1 MAVRPVLL
9 TVDDDP
15 EVLRAV
21 ERDLKRRYV
30 RDYRILSAPSGDA
43 GLDLLRQL
51 SVRGDPVALLL
62 ADQRM
67 PGMSGVE
74 FLEAAVSMAPLA
86 RRAILTAY
94 ADIDGAIGAINR
106 AGVDYYFQKPWNPP
120 EEHLYPVIDDLLDD
134 WRAAWRPGFEGIRI
148 IGPRWSPQVH
158 DIKDFLA
165 RNQVPYRALDVEAG
179 GEATRLLELSGMD
192 PLRLPV
198 VFFPDGGVLVQ
209 PAARDVAERAGL
221 KTQAD
226 QPFYDLAIIGAG
238 PAGLAAAVYGAS
250 EGLKTVVLDAE
261 APGGQAGTSS
271 LIENYLGFPRGVS
284 GSDLTRRAVSQAR
297 KFGAE
302 LLTPVQATALRLDGP
317 YRHITTSDGG
327 ELACHALM
335 VTCGV
340 QYRKLQ
346 AAGVDELTGA
356 GIYYGSTMT
365 EALSCRGEDVYIV
378 GAGNSAGQ
386 AAVYLATVARTVGIV
401 LRGDD
406 LGRTMSH
413 YLVDQI
419 GQTENIRVLRRTQVC
434 AAHGDGRLERISLQ
448 NGDGATRT
456 VDAAALF
463 VFIGALPNTDWLGE
477 CVMRDDRGFIL
488 TGPDVMQGG
497 KPPRDWPLERDPFL
511 LEASVPGVFCAGDV
525 RHGSIKRVASGVG
538 EGSVAISF
546 VHQYLADL

>member
-1 MAVRPVLL
+1 MAARPVIL

-30 RDYRILSAPSGDA
+30 REYRVLSAPSGDE

-67 PGMSGVE
+67 PGISGVE
-74 FLEAAVSMAPLA
+74 FLEQATHLAPLA

-94 ADIDGAIGAINR
+94 ADVDAAIGAINR
-106 AGVDYYFQKPWNPP
+106 AGVDYYFQKPWDPP
-120 EEHLYPVIDDLLDD
+120 EQHLYPVVDDLLDD

-179 GEATRLLELSGMD
+179 GESSELLRAAQVD
-192 PLRLPV
+192 PRVLPV
-198 VFFPDGGVLVQ
+198 VLFPDGGVLVQ
-209 PAARDVAERAGL
+209 PAPREVAERAGL

-226 QPFYDLAIIGAG
+226 RPFYDLAIVGAG

-271 LIENYLGFPRGVS
+271 LIENYLGFPRGLS
-284 GSDLTRRAVSQAR
+284 GSDLTRRAVTQAR

-302 LLTPVQATALRLDGP
+302 LITPVQATGLRLDGP
-317 YRHITTSDGG
+317 YRYITTSDGG
-327 ELACHALM
+327 ELSCHALM

-340 QYRKLQ
+340 QYQKLR
-346 AAGVDELTGA
+346 ATGVEELTGA

-365 EALSCRGEDVYIV
+365 EAVSCRGADVFVV
-378 GAGNSAGQ
+378 GGGNSAGQ
-386 AAVYLATVARTVGIV
+386 AAVYLARVARSVGIV
-401 LRGDD
+401 LRGDA
-406 LGRTMSH
+406 LGKTMSQ

-419 GQTENIRVLRRTQVC
+419 GRTENIHVLRRTTVC
-434 AAHGDGRLERISLQ
+434 GAHGDGRLEQLTLQ
-448 NGDGATRT
+448 NGDGGTKT

-463 VFIGALPNTDWLGE
+463 IFIGAAPNTDWLGD
-477 CVMRDDRGFIL
+477 CVMRDDHGFIL
-488 TGPDVMQGG
+488 TGPDVMREG

-511 LEASVPGVFCAGDV
+511 LESSVPGIFCAGDV

>member
-1 MAVRPVLL
+1 MAARPVLL

-30 RDYRILSAPSGDA
+30 RDYRVLSAASGPA
-43 GLDLLRQL
+43 ALDLLRQL

-74 FLEAAVSMAPLA
+74 FLEASTQLAPTA
-86 RRAILTAY
+86 KRAILTAY
-94 ADIDGAIGAINR
+94 ADIEAAIGAINR
-106 AGVDYYFQKPWNPP
+106 AGVDYYFQKPWDPP
-120 EEHLYPVIDDLLDD
+120 EDNLYPVVDDLLDD
-134 WRAAWRPGFEGIRI
+134 WRAGWRPGFEGIRV

-165 RNQVPYRALDVEAG
+165 RNQVPYRALDIESDKDARELLNAAG
-179 GEATRLLELSGMD
+179 AS
-192 PLRLPV
+192 PHQLPV
-198 VFFPDGGVLVQ
+198 VLFPDGAVLIQ
-209 PAARDVAERAGL
+209 PGTREVAEKAGL

-226 QPFYDLAIIGAG
+226 KPFYDLAIIGAG

-261 APGGQAGTSS
+261 APGGQAGTSA
-271 LIENYLGFPRGVS
+271 LIENYLGFPRGLS
-284 GSDLTRRAVSQAR
+284 GADLTRRAVAQAR

-302 LLTPVQATALRLDGP
+302 LLTPVQATGLRIDGP
-317 YRHITTSDGG
+317 YRYLATSDGG
-327 ELACHALM
+327 ELSCHAVM

-340 QYRKLQ
+340 QYRKLV
-346 AAGVDELTGA
+346 ADGVEALTGA

-365 EALSCRGEDVYIV
+365 EALSCTGRDVYIV

-386 AAVYLATVARTVGIV
+386 AAVYLATVARSVNIV

-406 LGRTMSH
+406 LGKTMSQ

-419 GQTENIRVLRRTQVC
+419 ERTENIHVHHHTQIH
-434 AAHGDGRLERISLQ
+434 AAHGDGRLEQLTLMS
-448 NGDGATRT
+448 GGGTTRT
-456 VDAAALF
+456 VEAAALF
-463 VFIGALPNTDWLGE
+463 IFIGAMPNTDWLGD
-477 CVMRDDRGFIL
+477 CVMRDRHGFIL
-488 TGPDVMQGG
+488 TGPDVMHDGR
-497 KPPRDWPLERDPFL
+497 PPREWPLERDPFL

-525 RHGSIKRVASGVG
+525 RHGSVKRVASGVG

>member
-1 MAVRPVLL
+1 MAARPVLL

-21 ERDLKRRYV
+21 ERDLKRHYV
-30 RDYRILSAPSGDA
+30 RDYRILSAASGPA
-43 GLDLLRQL
+43 ALDLLRQL

-74 FLEAAVSMAPLA
+74 FLEASAHLAPTA
-86 RRAILTAY
+86 KRAILTAY
-94 ADIDGAIGAINR
+94 ADIEAAIGAINR
-106 AGVDYYFQKPWNPP
+106 AGVDYYFSKPWDPP
-120 EEHLYPVIDDLLDD
+120 EDNLYPVLDDLLDD
-134 WRAAWRPGFEGIRI
+134 WRAGWRPGFEGIRI

-165 RNQVPYRALDVEAG
+165 RNQVPYRAVDVEAG
-179 GEATRLLELSGMD
+179 GEARDLLNAAGAS
-192 PLRLPV
+192 PHQLPV
-198 VFFPDGGVLVQ
+198 VLFADGTVLVQ
-209 PAARDVAERAGL
+209 PGTREVAEKAGL

-226 QPFYDLAIIGAG
+226 KPFYDLAIIGAG

-250 EGLKTVVLDAE
+250 EGLKTVVLDAQ

-271 LIENYLGFPRGVS
+271 LIENYLGFPRGLS
-284 GSDLTRRAVSQAR
+284 GADLTRRAVAQAR

-302 LLTPVQATALRLDGP
+302 LLTPVQATGLRIEGP
-317 YRHITTSDGG
+317 YRYLSTSDGG
-327 ELACHALM
+327 ELSCHAVM

-340 QYRKLQ
+340 QYRKL
-346 AAGVDELTGA
+346 AADGVEALTGA

-365 EALSCRGEDVYIV
+365 EALSCTGRDVYIV

-386 AAVYLATVARTVGIV
+386 GAVFLATVARSVNIV

-406 LGRTMSH
+406 LGKTMSQ

-419 GQTENIRVLRRTQVC
+419 GRTENIHVHYHTQVH
-434 AAHGDGRLERISLQ
+434 AAHGNGRLEHLTLMD
-448 NGDGATRT
+448 GGGATRR
-456 VDAAALF
+456 VEAAALF
-463 VFIGALPNTDWLGE
+463 IFIGAMPNTDWLGD
-477 CVMRDDRGFIL
+477 CVMRDNRGFIL
-488 TGPDVMQGG
+488 TGPDVMRDG

-525 RHGSIKRVASGVG
+525 RHGSVKRVASGVG

>member
-1 MAVRPVLL
+1 MAARPVLL

-30 RDYRILSAPSGDA
+30 RDYRVLSAASGPA
-43 GLDLLRQL
+43 ALDLLRQL

-74 FLEAAVSMAPLA
+74 FLEASTQLAPTA
-86 RRAILTAY
+86 KRAILTAY
-94 ADIDGAIGAINR
+94 ADIEAAIGAINR
-106 AGVDYYFQKPWNPP
+106 AGVDYYFQKPWDPP
-120 EEHLYPVIDDLLDD
+120 EENLYPVVDDLLDD
-134 WRAAWRPGFEGIRI
+134 WRAGWRPGFEGIRI

-165 RNQVPYRALDVEAG
+165 RNQVPYRALDIESDKDARELLSAAG
-179 GEATRLLELSGMD
+179 AS
-192 PLRLPV
+192 PHQLPV
-198 VFFPDGGVLVQ
+198 VLFPDGAVLVQ
-209 PAARDVAERAGL
+209 PGTREVAEKAGL

-226 QPFYDLAIIGAG
+226 KPFYDLAIIGAG

-261 APGGQAGTSS
+261 APGGQAGTSA
-271 LIENYLGFPRGVS
+271 LIENYLGFPRGLS
-284 GSDLTRRAVSQAR
+284 GADLTRRAVAQAR

-302 LLTPVQATALRLDGP
+302 LLTPVQATGLRLDGP
-317 YRHITTSDGG
+317 YRYLSTSDGG
-327 ELACHALM
+327 ELSCHAVM

-340 QYRKLQ
+340 QYRKL
-346 AAGVDELTGA
+346 AAEGVEALTGA

-365 EALSCRGEDVYIV
+365 EALSCTGRDVYIV

-386 AAVYLATVARTVGIV
+386 AAVYLATVARSVNIV

-406 LGRTMSH
+406 LGKTMSQ

-419 GQTENIRVLRRTQVC
+419 ERTENIHVHHHTQVH
-434 AAHGDGRLERISLQ
+434 AAHGDGRLEELTLMT
-448 NGDGATRT
+448 GGGATRR
-456 VDAAALF
+456 VEAAALF
-463 VFIGALPNTDWLGE
+463 IFIGAMPNTDWLGD
-477 CVMRDDRGFIL
+477 CVMRDNHGFIL
-488 TGPDVMQGG
+488 TGPDVMRDGR
-497 KPPRDWPLERDPFL
+497 PPREWPLERDPFL

-525 RHGSIKRVASGVG
+525 RHGSVKRVASGVG

>member
-15 EVLRAV
+15 EVLSAV

-30 RDYRILSAPSGDA
+30 REYRVLSAATGEA
-43 GLDLLRQL
+43 GLDLLRQV
-51 SVRGDPVALLL
+51 SVRGEPVALLL

-74 FLEAAVSMAPLA
+74 FLEAAVQFAPDA

-94 ADIDGAIGAINR
+94 ADIDAAIGAINR
-106 AGVDYYFQKPWNPP
+106 AGVDYYFQKPWDPP
-120 EEHLYPVIDDLLDD
+120 EQHLYPVIDDLLDD
-134 WRAAWRPGFEGIRI
+134 WRAGWRPGFEGIRV

-179 GEATRLLELSGMD
+179 GEAGELLAAAGLD

-198 VFFPDGGVLVQ
+198 VLFPDGGALVQ
-209 PAARDVAERAGL
+209 PAPREVAERAGL
-221 KTQAD
+221 RTRAER
-226 QPFYDLAIIGAG
+226 PFYDLAIVGAG

-271 LIENYLGFPRGVS
+271 LIENYLGFPRGLS
-284 GSDLTRRAVSQAR
+284 GSDLTRRAVAQAR

-302 LLTPVQATALRLDGP
+302 ILTPVQATGLRTEGP
-317 YRHITTSDGG
+317 YRYVATSDGG
-327 ELACHALM
+327 ELSCHAVM
-335 VTCGV
+335 VTTGV
-340 QYRKLQ
+340 QYRKLN
-346 AAGVDELTGA
+346 ADGMEELTGA

-365 EALSCRGEDVYIV
+365 EALSCRGADVLIV

-386 AAVYLATVARTVGIV
+386 GAVYLATVARSVSIA

-406 LGRTMSH
+406 LGRTMSR

-419 GQTENIRVLRRTQVC
+419 ERTENIHVLRRTMVR
-434 AAHGDGRLERISLQ
+434 AVHGDGRLQQVTLQ
-448 NGDGATRT
+448 DADGGTRR
-456 VDAAALF
+456 VDATALF
-463 VFIGALPNTDWLGE
+463 IFIGAMPNTDWLGD
-477 CVMRDDRGFIL
+477 CVLRDDRGFIL
-488 TGPDVMQGG
+488 TGPDVMEDGR
-497 KPPRDWPLERDPFL
+497 PPRDWPLGRDPFL

-525 RHGSIKRVASGVG
+525 RHGSVKRVASGVG

>member
-1 MAVRPVLL
+1 MAARPVLL

-30 RDYRILSAPSGDA
+30 RDYRILSAASGPA
-43 GLDLLRQL
+43 ALDLLRQL
-51 SVRGDPVALLL
+51 SVRGDPVALLV

-74 FLEAAVSMAPLA
+74 FLEAASRLFPTA

-94 ADIDGAIGAINR
+94 ADIEAAIGAINR
-106 AGVDYYFQKPWNPP
+106 AGVDYYFQKPWDPP
-120 EEHLYPVIDDLLDD
+120 EENLYPVVDDLLDD
-134 WRAAWRPGFEGIRI
+134 WRAGWRPGFEGIRI
-148 IGPRWSPQVH
+148 VGPRWSPQVH

-165 RNQVPYRALDVEAG
+165 RNQVPYRAVDVEAG
-179 GEATRLLELSGMD
+179 GEAKELLEAAGASPHL
-192 PLRLPV
+192 LPV
-198 VFFPDGGVLVQ
+198 VVFPDGAVLVQ
-209 PAARDVAERAGL
+209 PGTREVAEKAGL

-226 QPFYDLAIIGAG
+226 KPFYDLAIVGAG

-261 APGGQAGTSS
+261 APGGQAGTST
-271 LIENYLGFPRGVS
+271 LIENYLGFPRGLS
-284 GSDLTRRAVSQAR
+284 GSDLTRRAVAQVR

-302 LLTPVQATALRLDGP
+302 LLTPVQATGLRLDGP
-317 YRHITTSDGG
+317 YRYIATSDGG
-327 ELACHALM
+327 ELSCHAVM

-340 QYRKLQ
+340 QYRKLG
-346 AAGVDELTGA
+346 AEGVEALTGA

-365 EALSCRGEDVYIV
+365 EALACSGMHVYIV

-386 AAVYLATVARTVGIV
+386 AAVYLATVASSVNIV

-406 LGRTMSH
+406 LGKTMSQ

-419 GQTENIRVLRRTQVC
+419 GRTENIHVHYRTQVH
-434 AAHGDGRLERISLQ
+434 AAHGDGRLEQLTLM
-448 NGDGATRT
+448 NGDGGTRT

-463 VFIGALPNTDWLGE
+463 IFIGAMPNTDWLGD
-477 CVMRDDRGFIL
+477 CVLRDDRGFVL
-488 TGPDVMQGG
+488 TGPDVMRDGR
-497 KPPRDWPLERDPFL
+497 PPLDWPLERDPFL

-525 RHGSIKRVASGVG
+525 RHGSVKRVASGVG

>member
-1 MAVRPVLL
+1 MAARPVIL

-21 ERDLKRRYV
+21 ERDLKRRYI
-30 RDYRILSAPSGDA
+30 REYRVLSAPSGDE

-67 PGMSGVE
+67 PGISGVE
-74 FLEAAVSMAPLA
+74 FLEQATHLAPTA

-94 ADIDGAIGAINR
+94 ADVDAAIGAINR
-106 AGVDYYFQKPWNPP
+106 AGVDYYFQKPWDPP
-120 EEHLYPVIDDLLDD
+120 EQHLYPVVDDLLDD

-179 GEATRLLELSGMD
+179 GESSELLRAAQVD
-192 PLRLPV
+192 PLVLPV
-198 VFFPDGGVLVQ
+198 VLFPDGGVLVQ
-209 PAARDVAERAGL
+209 PAPREVAERAGL
-221 KTQAD
+221 KTQPD
-226 QPFYDLAIIGAG
+226 RPFYDLAIVGAG

-250 EGLKTVVLDAE
+250 EGLKTVILDAE

-271 LIENYLGFPRGVS
+271 LIENYLGFPRGLS
-284 GSDLTRRAVSQAR
+284 GSDLTRRAVTQAR

-302 LLTPVQATALRLDGP
+302 LITPVQATGLRLEGP
-317 YRHITTSDGG
+317 YRYITTSDGG
-327 ELACHALM
+327 ELSCHAMM

-340 QYRKLQ
+340 QYQKLR
-346 AAGVDELTGA
+346 ATGVEELTGA

-365 EALSCRGEDVYIV
+365 EAVSCRGADVFVV
-378 GAGNSAGQ
+378 GGGNSAGQ
-386 AAVYLATVARTVGIV
+386 AAVFLARVARSVGIV
-401 LRGDD
+401 LRGDA
-406 LGRTMSH
+406 LGKTMSQ

-419 GQTENIRVLRRTQVC
+419 ARTENIHVLRRTTVC
-434 AAHGDGRLERISLQ
+434 GAQGDGRLERLSLQ
-448 NGDGATRT
+448 NGDGGTRT
-456 VDAAALF
+456 VDASALF
-463 VFIGALPNTDWLGE
+463 IFIGAAPNTDWLGD
-477 CVMRDDRGFIL
+477 CVMRDDHGFIL
-488 TGPDVMQGG
+488 TGSDVMRDG

-511 LEASVPGVFCAGDV
+511 LESSVPGIFCAGDV

>member
-1 MAVRPVLL
+1 MASRPVLL

-15 EVLRAV
+15 EVLSAV

-30 RDYRILSAPSGDA
+30 REYRVLSASTGEA

-51 SVRGDPVALLL
+51 SVRGEPVALLL

-67 PGMSGVE
+67 PGLSGVE
-74 FLEAAVSMAPLA
+74 FLEAATPLA
-86 RRAILTAY
+86 PQAKRAILTAY
-94 ADIDGAIGAINR
+94 ADIDAAIGAINR
-106 AGVDYYFQKPWNPP
+106 AGVDYYFQKPWDPP
-120 EEHLYPVIDDLLDD
+120 EQHLYPVIDDLLDD
-134 WRAAWRPGFEGIRI
+134 WRAGWRPGFEGIRV

-165 RNQVPYRALDVEAG
+165 RNQVPYRAIDVETD
-179 GEATRLLELSGMD
+179 GEAARLLATAGLD

-198 VFFPDGGVLVQ
+198 VLFPDGGSLVQ
-209 PAARDVAERAGL
+209 PAPREVAERAGL
-221 KTQAD
+221 KTRAE
-226 QPFYDLAIIGAG
+226 QPFYDLAIVGAG

-271 LIENYLGFPRGVS
+271 LIENYLGFPRGLS
-284 GSDLTRRAVSQAR
+284 GSDLARRAVLQAR

-302 LLTPVQATALRLDGP
+302 ILTPVQASAMRIDGP
-317 YRHITTSDGG
+317 YRYVQTTDGG
-327 ELACHALM
+327 ELSCHAVM
-335 VTCGV
+335 VATGV

-346 AAGVDELTGA
+346 AEGVEALTGA

-365 EALSCRGEDVYIV
+365 EALSCRGTDVVIV

-386 AAVYLATVARTVGIV
+386 AAVYLALVARSVRIV

-406 LGRTMSH
+406 LGKTMSR

-419 GQTENIRVLRRTQVC
+419 ERTENIRVLHRTVVQAV
-434 AAHGDGRLERISLQ
+434 HGDGRLERVTLRTGS
-448 NGDGATRT
+448 GDTST
-456 VDAAALF
+456 VDASALF
-463 VFIGALPNTDWLGE
+463 VFIGAMPNTDWLGD
-477 CVMRDDRGFIL
+477 CVLRDERGFIL
-488 TGPDVMQGG
+488 TGQDVMVGG
-497 KPPRDWPLERDPFL
+497 KPPRDWPMGRDPFL

-525 RHGSIKRVASGVG
+525 RHGSVKRVASGVG

>member
-74 FLEAAVSMAPLA
+74 FLEAAVALAPLA

-179 GEATRLLELSGMD
+179 GEATRLLEISGMD

-198 VFFPDGGVLVQ
+198 VLFPDGGVLVQ
-209 PAARDVAERAGL
+209 PAPRDVAERAGL

-302 LLTPVQATALRLDGP
+302 LLTPVQATSLRLDGP

-346 AAGVDELTGA
+346 AAGVERLTGA

-365 EALSCRGEDVYIV
+365 EALSCRNEDVYIV

-386 AAVYLATVARTVGIV
+386 AAVFLATVARNVGIV

-406 LGRTMSH
+406 LGRTMSQ

-419 GQTENIRVLRRTQVC
+419 GRTENIQVLRSTQVC
-434 AAHGDGRLERISLQ
+434 AAHGDGRLEQISLQ
-448 NGDGATRT
+448 NGDGGTRT

-488 TGPDVMQGG
+488 TGPDVMEGG
-497 KPPRDWPLERDPFL
+497 KPPRDWPLDRDPFL

>member
-1 MAVRPVLL
+1 MAARPVIL

-30 RDYRILSAPSGDA
+30 REYRVLSAPSGDE

-67 PGMSGVE
+67 PGISGVE
-74 FLEAAVSMAPLA
+74 FLEQATHLAPLA

-94 ADIDGAIGAINR
+94 ADVDAAIGAINR
-106 AGVDYYFQKPWNPP
+106 AGVDYYFQKPWDPP
-120 EEHLYPVIDDLLDD
+120 EQHLYPVVDDLLDD

-179 GEATRLLELSGMD
+179 GESSELLRAAQVD
-192 PLRLPV
+192 PLTLPV
-198 VFFPDGGVLVQ
+198 VLFPDGGVLVQ
-209 PAARDVAERAGL
+209 PAPREVAERAGL

-226 QPFYDLAIIGAG
+226 RPFYDLAIVGAG

-250 EGLKTVVLDAE
+250 EGLKTVILDAE

-271 LIENYLGFPRGVS
+271 LIENYLGFPRGLS
-284 GSDLTRRAVSQAR
+284 GSDLTRRAVTQAR

-302 LLTPVQATALRLDGP
+302 LITPVQATGLRLEGP
-317 YRHITTSDGG
+317 YRYITTSDGG
-327 ELACHALM
+327 ELSCHAMM

-340 QYRKLQ
+340 QYQKLR
-346 AAGVDELTGA
+346 ANGVEELTGA

-365 EALSCRGEDVYIV
+365 EAVSCRGADVFVV
-378 GAGNSAGQ
+378 GGGNSAGQ
-386 AAVYLATVARTVGIV
+386 AAVYLARVARSVGIV
-401 LRGDD
+401 LR
-406 LGRTMSH
+406 
-413 YLVDQI
+413 
-419 GQTENIRVLRRTQVC
+419 
-434 AAHGDGRLERISLQ
+434 
-448 NGDGATRT
+448 
-456 VDAAALF
+456 
-463 VFIGALPNTDWLGE
+463 
-477 CVMRDDRGFIL
+477 
-488 TGPDVMQGG
+488 
-497 KPPRDWPLERDPFL
+497 
-511 LEASVPGVFCAGDV
+511 
-525 RHGSIKRVASGVG
+525 
-538 EGSVAISF
+538 
-546 VHQYLADL
+546 

>member
-1 MAVRPVLL
+1 MAARPVLL

-30 RDYRILSAPSGDA
+30 RDYRILSASTGEA

-51 SVRGDPVALLL
+51 SVRGEPVALLL

-67 PGMSGVE
+67 PGLSGVE
-74 FLEAAVSMAPLA
+74 FLEAAVALAPGA

-94 ADIDGAIGAINR
+94 ADIDAAIGAINR
-106 AGVDYYFQKPWNPP
+106 AGVDYYFQKPWDPP
-120 EEHLYPVIDDLLDD
+120 EQHLYPVIDDLLDD
-134 WRAAWRPGFEGIRI
+134 WRANWRPGFDGIRV

-179 GEATRLLELSGMD
+179 GEATDLLRTAGLD
-192 PLRLPV
+192 PLELPV
-198 VFFPDGGVLVQ
+198 VFFPDGSSLVR
-209 PAARDVAERAGL
+209 PAPREVAERAGMQ
-221 KTQAD
+221 TRAE
-226 QPFYDLAIIGAG
+226 QPFYDLAIVGAG

-271 LIENYLGFPRGVS
+271 LIENYLGFPRGLS
-284 GSDLTRRAVSQAR
+284 GSDLTRRAVAQAR

-302 LLTPVQATALRLDGP
+302 ILTPVQASGMRIEGP
-317 YRHITTSDGG
+317 YRYVQTTDGG
-327 ELACHALM
+327 ELSCHAVM
-335 VTCGV
+335 VTTGV
-340 QYRKLQ
+340 QYRKLG
-346 AAGVDELTGA
+346 ADGVEALTGA

-365 EALSCRGEDVYIV
+365 EALSCRGADVYIV

-386 AAVYLATVARTVGIV
+386 AAVFLATVARTVHIV

-406 LGRTMSH
+406 PGKTMSR

-419 GQTENIRVLRRTQVC
+419 ERTENIRVLRRTVVC
-434 AAHGDGRLERISLQ
+434 AAHGDGRLEQVTLQ
-448 NGDGATRT
+448 DADGGTRT
-456 VDAAALF
+456 VEAAALF
-463 VFIGALPNTDWLGE
+463 IFIGAMPNTDWVGD
-477 CVMRDDRGFIL
+477 CVLRDDRGFIL
-488 TGPDVMQGG
+488 TGPDVMSGG
-497 KPPRDWPLERDPFL
+497 KPPRDWPLGRDPFL

-525 RHGSIKRVASGVG
+525 RHGSVKRVASGVG